1 MQKTLDL
8 IRAFAREEDGVT
20 AMEYG
25 LIAGFLSLVI
35 VGGLTIGGPALKGI
49 FDSIGTQLAAAKTAM
64 G

>member
-1 MQKTLDL
+1 MQ
-8 IRAFAREEDGVT
+8 IAQSFRAFVRDESGVT

-35 VGGLTIGGPALKGI
+35 VGGLTAGGPALKGI
-49 FDSIGTQLAAAKTAM
+49 FDTIGTKLAAAQTAM

>member
-20 AMEYG
+20 AIEYG
-25 LIAGFLSLVI
+25 LLAALISVVI
-35 VGGLTIGGPALKGI
+35 VGAVVIIGNQLNTTFTTIG
-49 FDSIGTQLAAAKTAM
+49 TRLATAN